1 MGNLRVD
8 TITASDGSSPVTLT
22 KQSAAKVW
30 ANYNGTGTPAVRDS
44 FNLSSI
50 TDNGTGD
57 NTVNLSNSMS
67 NSNYSTSGSG
77 NEQDNNT
84 GFYVRML
91 SPINRASG
99 TYRFFCSHTDGT
111 KADFEYVAPQIYGD
125 LA

>member
-1 MGNLRVD
+1 MSTIKAD
-8 TITASDGSSPVTLT
+8 TIQNTSGGAVTLT
-22 KQSAAKVW
+22 QQSAAKFW

-77 NEQDNNT
+77 AEQDNNT
-84 GFYVRML
+84 GYYVRML
-91 SPINRASG
+91 SPITRASG
-99 TYRFFCSHTDGT
+99 TYRFFCSHTNAS
-111 KADFEYVAPQIYGD
+111 KADFQYVAPQIHGD